1 MKLLTH
7 FINPISII
15 AMFGALCEAS
25 ATTVLPYL
33 DEEDRQVY
41 LWFLIAFPST
51 LVVLFFLTLNFNH
64 RVLYAPH
71 DKPTEAS
78 PGGQQKLNTKQDR
91 NAVDT
96 AQTRGLTGKV
106 LDAGGSDH

>member
-25 ATTVLPYL
+25 ATAVLPHL
-33 DEEDRQVY
+33 DEENRQVY
-41 LWFLIAFPST
+41 LWFLIAFPSA

-78 PGGQQKLNTKQDR
+78 PCGQQKVGAKQNK
-91 NAVDT
+91 NAVNT
-96 AQTRGLTGKV
+96 AQTSELPEKV
-106 LDAGGSDH
+106 LETGGSDH